1 MSFGISDQYGELI
14 GANALPCFVFGYILF
29 SIFAHL

>member
-14 GANALPCFVFGYILF
+14 GANALPRFVFGYILV
-29 SIFAHL
+29 AW